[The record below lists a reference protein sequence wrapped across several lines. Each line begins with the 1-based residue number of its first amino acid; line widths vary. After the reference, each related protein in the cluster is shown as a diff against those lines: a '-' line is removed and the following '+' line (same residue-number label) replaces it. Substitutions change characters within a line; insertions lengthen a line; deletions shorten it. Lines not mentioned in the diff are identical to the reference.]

1 MLLEQLP
8 LVFLVTLLRLGF
20 YRCLMIANLAPLRI
34 LVHCLDLDK
43 NWDLTKTSQQTKIS
57 SQADLVTL
65 R

>member
-1 MLLEQLP
+1 
-8 LVFLVTLLRLGF
+8 
-20 YRCLMIANLAPLRI
+20 MIANLAPLRI
-34 LVHCLDLDK
+34 LVRCLDLDK